1 MKALFLGDSIIEGF
15 DLEKNFPDRKFTNHG
30 IPGFS
35 SEELLDAI
43 HAGWFKNQPDVV
55 FLCIGT
61 NDLARDY
68 DEAETLD
75 NIRQLVGKIR
85 DFSPEGVE
93 IYLTSLF
100 PTRHNPPRKNLVI
113 NRLNLEIHRLALE
126 ENIHYLHFNPF
137 FKDENG
143 QLKRDYTNDGLH
155 LNDEAYSIWKELI
168 DELLQEV

>member
-1 MKALFLGDSIIEGF
+1 MKALFLGDSITEGF
-15 DLEKNFPDRKFTNHG
+15 NLEKYFPGRDFVNHG
-30 IPGFS
+30 ISGFS
-35 SEELLDAI
+35 SAEVLDAM
-43 HAGWFKNQPDVV
+43 HEGWFKNQPDVV

-85 DFSPEGVE
+85 EYSPEGIR

-100 PTRHNPPRKNLVI
+100 PTRHNPPRENAVI
-113 NRLNLEIHRLALE
+113 DNLNLKIHGLTRE
-126 ENIHYLHFNPF
+126 ESINYLHLNPF

-143 QLKRDYTNDGLH
+143 KLKRNFTEDGLH
-155 LNDEAYSIWKELI
+155 LN
-168 DELLQEV
+168 QEVYSNWKKLIEVLL